1 MRRVSDEVFEKLMK
15 AVRCQDFLEVLNIFN
30 EELNK
35 GIQGEICPQCPQCP
49 QCTPAV
55 EEVIENFDFEKVH
68 EVMKMLNWKW
78 DGNNPGEL
86 PTIPTI
92 PTVEKMKE
100 VVKDLFRGMEDQ
112 IAKGIASGTWF
123 GCDAYTSTGTA
134 GGFRATI
141 DDDVYTLEFVLE
153 EYEMDLEPQSNMDLN

>member
-35 GIQGEICPQCPQCP
+35 GIQGEICLQP

-78 DGNNPGEL
+78 DGDNPGEL
-86 PTIPTI
+86 PTI

-100 VVKDLFRGMEDQ
+100 VVKDLFRSMEDQ
-112 IAKGIASGTWF
+112 IAKGVAKSGTWP
-123 GCDAYTSTGTA
+123 DYTSTGSA

-153 EYEMDLEPQSNMDLN
+153 EYEMDLES

>member
-1 MRRVSDEVFEKLMK
+1 MRQVSDEVFKKLMK

-35 GIQGEICPQCPQCP
+35 GIQEETYP

-78 DGNNPGEL
+78 DGDNPGEL
-86 PTIPTI
+86 PTI

-100 VVKDLFRGMEDQ
+100 VVKDLFRSIEDQ
-112 IAKGIASGTWF
+112 IAKGNTWF
-123 GCDAYTSTGTA
+123 HDCTSTGTA

-141 DDDVYTLEFVLE
+141 DGDVYTLEFVLE
-153 EYEMDLEPQSNMDLN
+153 EYEMDLE

>member
-1 MRRVSDEVFEKLMK
+1 MRRVSDEVIEKLMK

-30 EELNK
+30 EELNR
-35 GIQGEICPQCPQCP
+35 GIQGEICLQP

-55 EEVIENFDFEKVH
+55 GEVIENFDFEKVH

-86 PTIPTI
+86 PTIPT
-92 PTVEKMKE
+92 VEKMKE
-100 VVKDLFRGMEDQ
+100 VVMDLFRSMEDQ
-112 IAKGIASGTWF
+112 IAKSGTWF
-123 GCDAYTSTGTA
+123 GRTSTGTV

-141 DDDVYTLEFVLE
+141 DGDVYTLEFVLE
-153 EYEMDLEPQSNMDLN
+153 EYETDLES

>member
-1 MRRVSDEVFEKLMK
+1 MRQVSDEVFKKLMK

-35 GIQGEICPQCPQCP
+35 GIQEETCP

-68 EVMKMLNWKW
+68 TVMKILNWRW
-78 DGNNPGEL
+78 DGDNPGEL
-86 PTIPTI
+86 PTI

-100 VVKDLFRGMEDQ
+100 VVKDLFRSMEDQ
-112 IAKGIASGTWF
+112 IAKGDTWSD
-123 GCDAYTSTGTA
+123 CTSIDNLTGTT

-141 DDDVYTLEFVLE
+141 DGDVYTLEFVLE
-153 EYEMDLEPQSNMDLN
+153 EYEMDLESQSNMDLE

>member
-15 AVRCQDFLEVLNIFN
+15 AVRYQDFLEVLNIFN

-35 GIQGEICPQCPQCP
+35 GAQEEMCPQCLP
-49 QCTPAV
+49 CTPAV
-55 EEVIENFDFEKVH
+55 KEVIENFDFEKVH

-78 DGNNPGEL
+78 GGDNPGEL
-86 PTIPTI
+86 PTI

-100 VVKDLFRGMEDQ
+100 AVKDLFRSMEDQ
-112 IAKGIASGTWF
+112 IAKSDTWSDCASVGTV
-123 GCDAYTSTGTA
+123 

-153 EYEMDLEPQSNMDLN
+153 VYKWK

>member
-1 MRRVSDEVFEKLMK
+1 MRRISDEVFEKLMK

-35 GIQGEICPQCPQCP
+35 GIQGEICLQCP

-78 DGNNPGEL
+78 DGDNPGEL
-86 PTIPTI
+86 PTI

-100 VVKDLFRGMEDQ
+100 VVKDLFRSMEDQ
-112 IAKGIASGTWF
+112 IAKGVAKSGTWTD
-123 GCDAYTSTGTA
+123 CTSTGAA

-153 EYEMDLEPQSNMDLN
+153 EYEMDLES

>member
-1 MRRVSDEVFEKLMK
+1 MRRISDKAFERLMK
-15 AVRCQDFLEVLNIFN
+15 AFRCQDFLEVVDIFN

-35 GIQGEICPQCPQCP
+35 GIQEEMCTQYP

-78 DGNNPGEL
+78 NGDNPGEL
-86 PTIPTI
+86 STI

-100 VVKDLFRGMEDQ
+100 VVKDLFRSMEDQ
-112 IAKGIASGTWF
+112 IAEGVAKSGTWSDYTD
-123 GCDAYTSTGTA
+123 CTSTGSA

-141 DDDVYTLEFVLE
+141 DGDVYTLEFVLE
-153 EYEMDLEPQSNMDLN
+153 EYETDLESQSNMDLN

>member
-1 MRRVSDEVFEKLMK
+1 MRRISDKAFERLMK
-15 AVRCQDFLEVLNIFN
+15 AFRCQDFLEVVDIFN

-35 GIQGEICPQCPQCP
+35 GIQEEMCP

-78 DGNNPGEL
+78 DGDNPGEL
-86 PTIPTI
+86 PTI

-100 VVKDLFRGMEDQ
+100 VVKDLFRSMEDQ
-112 IAKGIASGTWF
+112 IAKGVAKSGTWTD
-123 GCDAYTSTGTA
+123 CTSTGIA

-141 DDDVYTLEFVLE
+141 DGDVYTLEFVLE
-153 EYEMDLEPQSNMDLN
+153 EYEMDLES

>member
-1 MRRVSDEVFEKLMK
+1 MRQVSDEVLKKLMK
-15 AVRCQDFLEVLNIFN
+15 AFRCQDFLEVLNIFN

-35 GIQGEICPQCPQCP
+35 GIHEEMYPP
-49 QCTPAV
+49 CTPAV

-78 DGNNPGEL
+78 DGDNPGEL
-86 PTIPTI
+86 PTI

-100 VVKDLFRGMEDQ
+100 VVKDLFRSMEDQ
-112 IAKGIASGTWF
+112 IEKGTKGGTWY
-123 GCDAYTSTGTA
+123 CTCPDCTSYTSTGTA

-141 DDDVYTLEFVLE
+141 DGDVYTLEFILE
-153 EYEMDLEPQSNMDLN
+153 EYETDLES

>member
-1 MRRVSDEVFEKLMK
+1 MRQVSDEVFKKLMK
-15 AVRCQDFLEVLNIFN
+15 AVRCHDFLEVLNIFN

-35 GIQGEICPQCPQCP
+35 GIQEEMCP

-68 EVMKMLNWKW
+68 KVMKMLNWKW
-78 DGNNPGEL
+78 DEDNPGEL
-86 PTIPTI
+86 PTI

-100 VVKDLFRGMEDQ
+100 VVKDLFRSMEDQ
-112 IAKGIASGTWF
+112 IAKSGTWPD
-123 GCDAYTSTGTA
+123 CTSTGTA

-141 DDDVYTLEFVLE
+141 DGDMYTLEFVLE
-153 EYEMDLEPQSNMDLN
+153 EYEMDLEPQFTFEYESKLV

>member
-1 MRRVSDEVFEKLMK
+1 MRQVSDKVLKKLMK

-35 GIQGEICPQCPQCP
+35 GIQEETYP

-55 EEVIENFDFEKVH
+55 EEVIENFDFEKVY

-78 DGNNPGEL
+78 DGDNPGEL
-86 PTIPTI
+86 PTI

-100 VVKDLFRGMEDQ
+100 VVKDLFRSMEDQ
-112 IAKGIASGTWF
+112 IAKGDTWSG
-123 GCDAYTSTGTA
+123 CSPIDNITGTT

-141 DDDVYTLEFVLE
+141 DGDVYTLEFVLE
-153 EYEMDLEPQSNMDLN
+153 EYEIDLE

>member
-1 MRRVSDEVFEKLMK
+1 MRQVSDEVFKKLMK

-35 GIQGEICPQCPQCP
+35 GIQEETCP
-49 QCTPAV
+49 QCTLAV

-78 DGNNPGEL
+78 DEDNPGGL
-86 PTIPTI
+86 PTI

-100 VVKDLFRGMEDQ
+100 VVKDLFRSMEDQ
-112 IAKGIASGTWF
+112 IAKGDTWS
-123 GCDAYTSTGTA
+123 DYTSTGTA

-141 DDDVYTLEFVLE
+141 DGDVYTLEFVLE
-153 EYEMDLEPQSNMDLN
+153 EYEMDLEPQSNMDLK

>member
-1 MRRVSDEVFEKLMK
+1 MRRISDKAFERLMK
-15 AVRCQDFLEVLNIFN
+15 AFRCQDFLEVVDIFN

-35 GIQGEICPQCPQCP
+35 GIQEEMCPQCTP
-49 QCTPAV
+49 CTPAV

-68 EVMKMLNWKW
+68 DVMKMLNWKW
-78 DGNNPGEL
+78 DGDNLGEL
-86 PTIPTI
+86 PTT

-100 VVKDLFRGMEDQ
+100 VVKDLFGSMEDQ
-112 IAKGIASGTWF
+112 IAKGVAKSGTWSD
-123 GCDAYTSTGTA
+123 CTSTGTA

-153 EYEMDLEPQSNMDLN
+153 EYETDLES

>member
-1 MRRVSDEVFEKLMK
+1 MRRISDKAFERLMK
-15 AVRCQDFLEVLNIFN
+15 AFRCQDFLEVVDIFN

-35 GIQGEICPQCPQCP
+35 GIQEEICPQCPP
-49 QCTPAV
+49 CTPAV

-78 DGNNPGEL
+78 DGDNPGEL
-86 PTIPTI
+86 PTI

-100 VVKDLFRGMEDQ
+100 VVKDLFRSMEDQ
-112 IAKGIASGTWF
+112 IAKDVAKSGTWF
-123 GCDAYTSTGTA
+123 PSDCTSTGTA

-153 EYEMDLEPQSNMDLN
+153 EYETDLES

>member
-35 GIQGEICPQCPQCP
+35 GIQGEICLQCP

-68 EVMKMLNWKW
+68 EVMRWFDWKW
-78 DGNNPGEL
+78 DGDNPGEL
-86 PTIPTI
+86 PTT

-112 IAKGIASGTWF
+112 IAKGVAKSGTWPD
-123 GCDAYTSTGTA
+123 CTSTGTA

-153 EYEMDLEPQSNMDLN
+153 EYETDLESQSNMDLN